1 MTKEKERILLVDDD
15 PFVAEMLAILLEE
28 EGYTVEIVDQGRE
41 ALEVFARHPDTAL
54 ILTDMQMPGMDGLE
68 LTRELRR
75 SNDSVPILVLSARG
89 DGEFRRLALESGALG
104 CLVKDEDLL
113 ERIAGVVAEVL
124 QGRPPAT

>member
-28 EGYTVEIVDQGRE
+28 EGYTVEVVDQGRE

-75 SNDSVPILVLSARG
+75 SNDSVPILVLSARD
-89 DGEFRRLALESGALG
+89 DGEFRRLALESGARG

-124 QGRPPAT
+124 QGQPTAP